1 MTSDPLISQTTVQTS
16 TAEPLTS
23 ASTVLASTVGAST
36 SASTVLTSTEGPF
49 TSAST
54 VLTPTDEPL
63 TSASTVLTSTD
74 GTVTSDPLISQ
85 TTVQTSTVEPSTPAF
100 TVLTSTDEPLTS
112 ASTVPTSTGGPL
124 TSASTVL
131 TSTGEPLTS
140 ASTVL
145 TSTNGTVT
153 ASTARPVITVPL
165 TTQSAVPT
173 TKPPD
178 CQNGGYRNGTEKC
191 ICLTGFRGD
200 LCEHFS
206 DYVKP
211 EVVKTKVI
219 VEVVVNQDYETE
231 YNDDKSPE
239 YKDFVKIFTQ
249 QMTSYYRKVNIE
261 NFEGVN
267 VTKVSSAVSFVRRY
281 RSRSHGVNVRHDIVL
296 SLQNNAAFETQY
308 GNNFDEIEEAVFNLT
323 SCRKGDTDCPEFDIS
338 NQTNVKAEDFGLNI
352 CADIIPDPS
361 LLEFYEALNA
371 SGWSCVTMCDKNHS
385 NPKNCLNKGVCNVY
399 SGIGPICECANV
411 DSTWY
416 LGDDCSS
423 PIYKVAFYAGLS
435 TTLVV
440 LLLTVGALSGY
451 IYFNKQRQNRKRN
464 VRESLVNEWLEEDVV
479 WPKSR
484 DHLPAP
490 SATYSNPSFSA
501 DPTSRQGRFL
511 IQTPP
516 RGTAASSTGTSD
528 SGQNQLQLQP
538 ISINP
543 PIQIRRPQIT
553 LEVSQRRDQPASWR

>member
-1 MTSDPLISQTTVQTS
+1 M
-16 TAEPLTS
+16 
-23 ASTVLASTVGAST
+23 
-36 SASTVLTSTEGPF
+36 F
-49 TSAST
+49 
-54 VLTPTDEPL
+54 TPT
-63 TSASTVLTSTD
+63 
-74 GTVTSDPLISQ
+74 
-85 TTVQTSTVEPSTPAF
+85 
-100 TVLTSTDEPLTS
+100 
-112 ASTVPTSTGGPL
+112 
-124 TSASTVL
+124 
-131 TSTGEPLTS
+131 
-140 ASTVL
+140 
-145 TSTNGTVT
+145 
-153 ASTARPVITVPL
+153 
-165 TTQSAVPT
+165 
-173 TKPPD
+173 
-178 CQNGGYRNGTEKC
+178 
-191 ICLTGFRGD
+191 
-200 LCEHFS
+200 
-206 DYVKP
+206 
-211 EVVKTKVI
+211 EVVTTKVI
-219 VEVVVNQDYETE
+219 VEVVVNQDYEPD

-261 NFEGVN
+261 NFERVI
-267 VTKVSSAVSFVRRY
+267 VTKVSPAVSFVRRY
-281 RSRSHGVNVRHDIVL
+281 RSGSYGVNVTHDIVL
-296 SLQNNAAFETQY
+296 LLQNNADFETQY
-308 GNNFDEIEEAVFNLT
+308 GNIFNEIEKAVDNLT
-323 SCRKGDTDCPEFDIS
+323 NCSKGETDCPEFDIS
-338 NQTNVKAEDFGLNI
+338 KPTVEAEEFGQNI
-352 CADIIPDPS
+352 CAGIIPDPS
-361 LLEFYEALNA
+361 PLEFYEALNA

-464 VRESLVNEWLEEDVV
+464 VRESLVNEFLDEDVV

-501 DPTSRQGRFL
+501 DPTSRQGHFL

-553 LEVSQRRDQPASWR
+553 LEGSQRRDQPASWS